1 MLETQNDKP
10 NDDEVEDSEIIT
22 QLSAGDKEL
31 LELIQKLLEPCDRIT
46 YGERQR
52 DVAAKLGKS
61 VRTVRRLVKKWEEQ
75 GLAGLQTTSNSHF
88 EKNKVLAPILEFKI

>member
-31 LELIQKLLEPCDRIT
+31 LELIQKLLEP
-46 YGERQR
+46 
-52 DVAAKLGKS
+52 
-61 VRTVRRLVKKWEEQ
+61 TV
-75 GLAGLQTTSNSHF
+75 NF
-88 EKNKVLAPILEFKI
+88 